1 MSMDVRTMAK
11 LLAPV
16 KRRVALLASR
26 VKLALVDD
34 AAPIQAV
41 QVEGLAEEVMDGAER
56 FQNYGFTSHPLPGAE
71 GIVLSLG
78 GHRSHA
84 VLIVADDR
92 RYRIAL
98 EAGEVA
104 LYSDEGDSVVLRRGR
119 VVEINTETLRVNAS
133 TAVELNTP
141 LVTTTGQVRADLDIT
156 DQVSTGGR
164 SMADMRSTYNTHTHP
179 ENDSGGPTG
188 TPNQGM

>member
-1 MSMDVRTMAK
+1 MDVRTISK

-34 AAPIQAV
+34 GAALQTV
-41 QVEGLAEEVMDGAER
+41 QVHGLAEEVMDGAER
-56 FQNYGFTSHPLPGAE
+56 FQNYGFTSHPLAGAE

-92 RYRIAL
+92 RYRISL

-119 VVEINTETLRVNAS
+119 VVEINTDTLSVNAS
-133 TAVELNTP
+133 TVVELNTP
-141 LVTTTGQVRADLDIT
+141 LVKTTGQIQADLDIT
-156 DQVSTGGR
+156 DQVQSGGR
-164 SMADMRSTYNTHTHP
+164 SMADMRSIHNGHNHN
-179 ENDSGGPTG
+179 ENDSGGPTDP
-188 TPNQGM
+188 PNQVM